1 MLKRHSEFFL
11 LLFLI
16 SDLILISAS
25 WVAAYAVRV
34 SGFLVPAT
42 NEIPPLSLYLWLLI
56 PILLVWGICFQVFD
70 LYRPRRM
77 SSHVSEFFDIAKAN
91 TVSVLVLTAITL
103 IPAWY
108 DYSRLV
114 FFYFWVINLIVLG
127 FSRTVFREALRV
139 SRRMGYNKRY
149 VLVVGAGKLG
159 EQIVRNLKQHP
170 EFGMSVQGYL
180 TRRPEKVGKILQNV
194 PVVGTY
200 SQIEEFVSSGIDIVF
215 LCLPG
220 EEVAECEK
228 ILEYLSTT
236 MVDVKIVPSIYEFMT
251 IHTSAEMFE
260 GLPLITLQG
269 TPLQGVNVFVKRTTD
284 IIGATV
290 ALFISSPLF
299 ALIALCVKLQSPG
312 PVFYRQLR
320 MGLDGRQFDML
331 KFRTMRSNA
340 EADTGPVWAQQ
351 GDSRRTAVGAVLRRT
366 SLDELPQFLNV
377 LKGEMSIVGPR
388 PERPE
393 LIARFR
399 NQYPQYMLRHKMKAG
414 MTGWAQVNGW
424 RGNTD
429 LKKRLDFDMYYIDH
443 WSIWFDV
450 KIMALTLWKGLI
462 HKNAY

>member
-1 MLKRHSEFFL
+1 
-11 LLFLI
+11 
-16 SDLILISAS
+16 
-25 WVAAYAVRV
+25 
-34 SGFLVPAT
+34 
-42 NEIPPLSLYLWLLI
+42 
-56 PILLVWGICFQVFD
+56 
-70 LYRPRRM
+70 
-77 SSHVSEFFDIAKAN
+77 
-91 TVSVLVLTAITL
+91 
-103 IPAWY
+103 
-108 DYSRLV
+108 
-114 FFYFWVINLIVLG
+114 
-127 FSRTVFREALRV
+127 
-139 SRRMGYNKRY
+139 
-149 VLVVGAGKLG
+149 
-159 EQIVRNLKQHP
+159 
-170 EFGMSVQGYL
+170 
-180 TRRPEKVGKILQNV
+180 
-194 PVVGTY
+194 
-200 SQIEEFVSSGIDIVF
+200 
-215 LCLPG
+215 
-220 EEVAECEK
+220 
-228 ILEYLSTT
+228 

-269 TPLQGVNVFVKRTTD
+269 TPLQGVNVLVKRTTD
-284 IIGATV
+284 IIGATM
-290 ALFISSPLF
+290 ALVISLPLF
-299 ALIALCVKLQSPG
+299 AIIALCVKLQSPG

-340 EADTGPVWAQQ
+340 EAETGPVWSQK
-351 GDSRRTAVGAVLRRT
+351 GDSRRTTVGAVLRRT

-429 LKKRLDFDMYYIDH
+429 LKKRLDFDMYYIEH

-450 KIMALTLWKGLI
+450 KIMTLTMWKGLI